1 MNNQSNRIPSLDGI
15 RAVSITIVVLS
26 HIWYSFG
33 YPDKFYLTGNLGV
46 RIFFIISGFLITSI
60 LINELKENSEIN
72 LKKFYLRRTFRIFP
86 AYYFYILV
94 ILAFSSVFNLFS
106 STSFLISL
114 TYSTNYFF
122 TQVPREL
129 EHFWSLAI
137 EEQFYLIF
145 PGILVFFGLKDF
157 KKVLLAL
164 LFFSPCLRYLN
175 TVYSTAAPELQFL
188 RIGWNFHTNI
198 DVLAIGCLLAIWRDS
213 LHLNKFYQKF
223 LSFRPT
229 PLILTFIIILLGYFS
244 ERNLILFYTVGLT
257 LMNLSIAICIDYLIS
272 NPQSIPG
279 KMLNLRP
286 VKFIG
291 VLSYSIYLWQQP
303 FMFYSENR
311 FWTHFPF
318 NFILLILCSLFSYYF
333 IEKTF
338 LKYRLN
344 IEKKFFTEETKDKF
358 SNLSQPTTINK
369 ISSI

>member
-1 MNNQSNRIPSLDGI
+1 MNNQSKRIPSLDGI

-46 RIFFIISGFLITSI
+46 RIFFVISGFLITSI
-60 LINELKENSEIN
+60 LINELKENSTIN
-72 LKKFYLRRTFRIFP
+72 LKRFYLRRTFRIFP

-114 TYSTNYFF
+114 TYTTNYFF

-145 PGILVFFGLKDF
+145 PGILVVYGLKDF
-157 KKVLLAL
+157 KKILLILLVL
-164 LFFSPCLRYLN
+164 SPCLRYL
-175 TVYSTAAPELQFL
+175 TTLYPTPIPELQFL

-198 DVLAIGCLLAIWRDS
+198 DVLATGCLLAIWRDS
-213 LHLNKFYQKF
+213 LHLNPIYQKF
-223 LSFRPT
+223 LRSRIFL
-229 PLILTFIIILLGYFS
+229 LILIFIIILLGFYS
-244 ERNLILFYTVGLT
+244 EKNLALFYIFGLT
-257 LMNLSIAICIDYLIS
+257 LMNFSIALSIDYLIS
-272 NPQSIPG
+272 NPQKITG
-279 KMLNLRP
+279 KLLNLRP
-286 VKFIG
+286 IRFVG

-303 FMFYSENR
+303 FMFYSESR
-311 FWTHFPF
+311 FWTHFPL

-338 LKYRLN
+338 LNYRQN
-344 IEKKFFTEETKDKF
+344 IEKKYFSEKTEE
-358 SNLSQPTTINK
+358 NILQPQTNQ
-369 ISSI
+369 